1 MSTKIL
7 DTDLEFSKIR
17 SFLKEND
24 YYDWEEMDQIDDD
37 KIAISVSWGDW
48 KHSHLRLD
56 YLMKQLGYILIKEE
70 ETEENGD
77 DCYSSIH
84 YYTKLAL

>member
-1 MSTKIL
+1 MSIKIL

-48 KHSHLRLD
+48 KHSHLTLD
-56 YLMKQLGYILIKEE
+56 YLMRQLGYILIEEE

-84 YYTKLAL
+84 YYTKQ